1 MSNEKGPSGKQTL
14 NEAKA
19 NNFCQSVQKKQTRKK
34 TRSLM
39 TCQIM
44 KQKNAFEMHG
54 YGLVRKKLH
63 IQDT

>member
-1 MSNEKGPSGKQTL
+1 
-14 NEAKA
+14 
-19 NNFCQSVQKKQTRKK
+19 
-34 TRSLM
+34 M